1 MPESVMENMKK
12 SKVIDMYYKIIMIMI
27 DDWKNECRE
36 SKKAE
41 LKAELMEFI
50 DMFEN
55 AI

>member
-1 MPESVMENMKK
+1 MSDTAIEYMKK

-36 SKKAE
+36 SKKTE

-55 AI
+55 TI